1 MTIQSHDPETLKAQL
16 ELLGEE
22 GWEIEQ
28 EGVYPPDLIVIH
40 LKRLM
45 QGWSGWET
53 MTIRSSDPE
62 ALKAR
67 LELLGEKGWE
77 IELELVEPSENR
89 YRPDV
94 KIVQLKRKYR
104 VVQFKLLYIEAKG
117 VTTIPSRSQLLNAWA
132 RSGSPTSLPI
142 ESGFPLDPR

>member
-104 VVQFKLLYIEAKG
+104 VV
-117 VTTIPSRSQLLNAWA
+117 
-132 RSGSPTSLPI
+132 
-142 ESGFPLDPR
+142 